1 MGSASPVRKGLRA
14 LKMEASLL
22 ITVIIV
28 GKLSETPGEK
38 RKKLVVIV
46 LSLSLSLS
54 SFVYYFFPFFEYIF
68 F

>member
-14 LKMEASLL
+14 LNMKASLL

-46 LSLSLSLS
+46 LSLSLS
-54 SFVYYFFPFFEYIF
+54 SFVYYFSLFRVHILLVR
-68 F
+68 